1 MPLRSLLSNRWH
13 NRPGARS
20 FRSRSDYKGTWDR
33 LARDYAGAK
42 LNVAGS
48 ADESDFDRT
57 GQYTADFLHRLARIQ
72 PTDVVLEIG
81 CGVGR
86 VGKFLAGRCATWIGS
101 DISGRMLTH
110 AAQRLGP
117 LPNVKLVEL
126 SGRGLKEIASESV
139 DVVYCTVVFMH
150 LLEWDRYR
158 YVLEAFRVLRPGG
171 RCFVDNADI
180 TSTNG
185 WNLFMQSFSI
195 DPDKRAPNLSMVSSG
210 DELVT
215 YVNKAG
221 FTDVQL
227 HRWDDAWVGVVGL
240 KQSPFTTAHPAD

>member
-1 MPLRSLLSNRWH
+1 MSDLK
-13 NRPGARS
+13 
-20 FRSRSDYKGTWDR
+20 SRSDYKGTWDQ
-33 LARDYAGAK
+33 LARSYDDAK

-48 ADESDFDRT
+48 TDESEFDRT
-57 GQYTADFLHRLARIQ
+57 GRYTAEFLDRFAHVK

-86 VGKFLAGRCATWIGS
+86 VGKALAPRCATWIGT
-101 DISGRMLTH
+101 DVSGNMLKH
-110 AAQRLGP
+110 ARQRLGP
-117 LPNVKLVEL
+117 VPNVQLVEL
-126 SGRGLKEIASESV
+126 SGVGLQEIASESV

-180 TSTNG
+180 ASTHG
-185 WNLFMQSFSI
+185 WSLFMQSFAV

-210 DELVT
+210 DELRAYFT
-215 YVNKAG
+215 HAG
-221 FTDVQL
+221 FAEIQV
-227 HRWDDAWVGVVGL
+227 HRWDDAWVGAVGV
-240 KQSPFTTAHPAD
+240 KP